1 MVCFDGL
8 FELLISEILIIH
20 REMEGVLIEF
30 GQKTGIGHGLVLI
43 GIAGYHEI
51 ARRTRQLF
59 PCRALSIQT
68 FVTAVDVLA
77 K

>member
-8 FELLISEILIIH
+8 FELLISEILVIH
-20 REMEGVLIEF
+20 RDVEGVLIEF
-30 GQKTGIGHGLVLI
+30 GQKTGIGYSLILI
-43 GIAGYHEI
+43 GIASYHEI
-51 ARRTRQLF
+51 TRRTRQLL